1 MGCFDISI
9 LLVFYFLFFI
19 YMASS
24 FDRLLSCFQNNT
36 ITGGGCDMFLKAVD
50 LMSGNILDFLFGFGG
65 GEHSFHDF
73 VIGLS
78 VRLGFA
84 ATLIYLIVMLFIF
97 FKML

>member
-1 MGCFDISI
+1 
-9 LLVFYFLFFI
+9 
-19 YMASS
+19 MASS

-65 GEHSFHDF
+65 GGEHSFHDF